1 MFELIKNV
9 LVGVGTGVISAGI
22 GYFRKT
28 PVPEFSGPKFIK
40 TLIIGGLVGGAYSYS
55 PIYTEDVVVS
65 FIQELGYIT
74 LIDRLADLAWSRI
87 KAITLSKPSK

>member
-9 LVGVGTGVISAGI
+9 LVGVGTGVVSACI

-28 PVPEFSGPKFIK
+28 PVPEFSGKKFVK
-40 TLIIGGLVGGAYSYS
+40 TLIIGGIVGGAYAYS
-55 PIYTEDVVVS
+55 PTYTEDVVMT

-74 LIDRLADLAWSRI
+74 VIDRVADLIWNRI
-87 KAITLSKPSK
+87 KATLKIE